1 MSSYDIKSL
10 FTNIPVVEVI
20 EICLKVLY
28 HSDLKHPQMPE
39 FVCKEML
46 HMAVLGVEFSFD
58 GKMYKQI
65 DGVAMGSPLGP
76 ILANI
81 FVGYLESK
89 LFLNCKSP
97 LMYLRYVDDTFVMFE
112 NRQES
117 SSFLNDLN
125 NLHKNL
131 SFTKEEEHNNSLNF
145 LDVCVQR
152 SVEGELLTK
161 IHRKLNSE
169 ALYVPWASFGPVKQK
184 LGVLTGMVKR
194 FTRLCSPCFL
204 EGELKTLQNTFLS
217 LGYPGNLVSKVI
229 TRARSSTALK
239 MIGPQK
245 CPVYLKLPYLGN
257 ISERFSKKISEE
269 ISQVFSSVHLRTVL
283 YTDRPLSGIYKD
295 VSPTHEKSNIIYKFS
310 CHCGSDYVGKTS
322 QRFHVRIDQH
332 VPKVLKKWFD
342 GRSEKPT
349 KKYFSAIG
357 QHLLDNPECVKNYK
371 KDNFS
376 VLVRAENSFQL
387 HILEALCIQSLKP
400 SLCKQKKFVYQTR
413 LFKSLY

>member
-1 MSSYDIKSL
+1 
-10 FTNIPVVEVI
+10 
-20 EICLKVLY
+20 
-28 HSDLKHPQMPE
+28 
-39 FVCKEML
+39 
-46 HMAVLGVEFSFD
+46 
-58 GKMYKQI
+58 MYKQI

-217 LGYPGNLVSKVI
+217 LGYPSNLVSKVI
-229 TRARSSTALK
+229 QEL
-239 MIGPQK
+239 
-245 CPVYLKLPYLGN
+245 
-257 ISERFSKKISEE
+257 E
-269 ISQVFSSVHLRTVL
+269 IQ
-283 YTDRPLSGIYKD
+283 
-295 VSPTHEKSNIIYKFS
+295 
-310 CHCGSDYVGKTS
+310 
-322 QRFHVRIDQH
+322 
-332 VPKVLKKWFD
+332 
-342 GRSEKPT
+342 
-349 KKYFSAIG
+349 
-357 QHLLDNPECVKNYK
+357 
-371 KDNFS
+371 
-376 VLVRAENSFQL
+376 QL
-387 HILEALCIQSLKP
+387 
-400 SLCKQKKFVYQTR
+400 
-413 LFKSLY
+413 